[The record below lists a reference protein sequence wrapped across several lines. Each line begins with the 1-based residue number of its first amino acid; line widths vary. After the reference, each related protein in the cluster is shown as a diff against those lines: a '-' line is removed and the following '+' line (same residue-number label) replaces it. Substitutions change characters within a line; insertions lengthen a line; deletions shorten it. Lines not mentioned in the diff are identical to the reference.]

1 MNPLPPI
8 LMCCAL
14 SITTVAAPPAALEQQ
29 IRDYL
34 SDLPARVGVAWISR
48 DGYTGQVNGGELYPL
63 MSVFKLHQAVYV
75 SHQLQQQGLSLDT
88 PLTISRN
95 ELRPGTWSPLR
106 DRYPNGGVELPIRTL
121 LEYTLKQ
128 SDNNACDILFKHFG
142 GPGKVESYIHSL
154 GIRDVVLSCTEAEMQ
169 GSIERSQL
177 NRSTPS
183 ACVSLLYHLLT
194 RHLLEPK
201 LQAFLLHTMT
211 GCTTGT
217 DRLARPFQGEDARIG
232 HKTGTGPEKPD
243 GQQTGIN
250 DVGFVL
256 LPNGRFYC
264 VAVMIAESRLS
275 AAETASIIARISEM
289 IYQYHRGGR

>member
-14 SITTVAAPPAALEQQ
+14 SITTVVAQSATLEQQ

-34 SDLPARVGVAWISR
+34 SNQPARVGVAWINS
-48 DGYTGQVNGGELYPL
+48 DGHTGQVNGEELYPL

-75 SHQLQQQGLSLDT
+75 LRQLQQQGLSLDT
-88 PLTISRN
+88 PLAISQN

-106 DRYPNGGVELPIRTL
+106 NHYRNGGVELPIRAL

-142 GPGKVESYIHSL
+142 GPSKVESYIHSL
-154 GIRDVVLSCTEAEMQ
+154 GIRDVFLSCTEAEMQ

-211 GCTTGT
+211 GCITGT
-217 DRLARPFQGEDARIG
+217 DRLARPLQGTAACIG

-243 GQQTGIN
+243 GQQIGIN

-264 VAVMIAESRLS
+264 VAVMVAESRLE

-289 IYQYHRGGR
+289 IYQDHMEGR